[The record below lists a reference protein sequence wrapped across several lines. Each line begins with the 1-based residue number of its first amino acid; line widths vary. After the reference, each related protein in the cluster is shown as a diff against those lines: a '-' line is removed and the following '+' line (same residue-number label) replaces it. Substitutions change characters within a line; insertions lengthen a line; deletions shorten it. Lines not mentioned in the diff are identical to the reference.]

1 MEYVSS
7 SWRGLWRPEEDED
20 GDVSGL
26 RLWAENLLK
35 AGLRPPQNRRLLF
48 TCSVPW
54 GCWEPGAAP
63 RVGGTRQK
71 TPGEATEGILLRA
84 TEPWVPARWRG
95 SPDGAV
101 HRELRSWD
109 PLLWSR
115 GEQTGRQLPS
125 PHPEPCVL
133 SFPLLPSSF
142 PMCVGKKECQRHPVS
157 QGPRPGGEGPTTK
170 SWRSTVV
177 LAAGDPRVVQAP
189 TLGALCPLMGLW
201 MCPALTAAAC
211 PSSLGRD
218 PPTGAS
224 CWPAPQRKL

>member
-1 MEYVSS
+1 M
-7 SWRGLWRPEEDED
+7 D
-20 GDVSGL
+20 SGL
-26 RLWAENLLK
+26 PRTRGCSSPAQCPWAAGNLGQPPELGVLGRK
-35 AGLRPPQNRRLLF
+35 PQGKPPRGFRSEPQN
-48 TCSVPW
+48 
-54 GCWEPGAAP
+54 PGSQLGGGGAP
-63 RVGGTRQK
+63 MVLYT
-71 TPGEATEGILLRA
+71 
-84 TEPWVPARWRG
+84 
-95 SPDGAV
+95 D
-101 HRELRSWD
+101 RELRSWD

-142 PMCVGKKECQRHPVS
+142 PMCLGKKECQRHPVS
-157 QGPRPGGEGPTTK
+157 QGPCPGGKGPATK

-211 PSSLGRD
+211 PSSLGRQQS
-218 PPTGAS
+218 PPSHWCLPLAG
-224 CWPAPQRKL
+224 PQRKL